1 VRKPT
6 VLVTGATG
14 KTGGATAAELL
25 QRGYP
30 VRALVHRDDVRAERL
45 RAAGADVRLGSL
57 EDPVAVREAMQ
68 DVQRAY
74 FCPPL
79 EPGVLRRAAIFAD
92 AARDARLEAV
102 AVLSQWL
109 VDATHLSI
117 HAREKYLA
125 GRIFEWAG
133 DLGVITINPGWF
145 ADNYMAA
152 LEPISQFGLM
162 ALPLG
167 QGENAPPSNEDIA
180 RVIAG
185 ALIDP
190 APCIG
195 KSFRPT
201 GPRLLSPDEIAAVF
215 ARVLGRKVRYQNA
228 PMTLFLKF
236 GRSIGLSNFILTQL
250 YFFLEDYQRGS
261 FAVGAPTDVVR
272 EIGGREPED
281 FETIVHRYLARS
293 PFAKR
298 RVTLMTRAAWNMARA
313 IATPRPDLKA
323 LASTLNIP
331 SIPHAT
337 LAADSLS
344 WRNSHAASPVARR

>member
-1 VRKPT
+1 MR
-6 VLVTGATG
+6 
-14 KTGGATAAELL
+14 
-25 QRGYP
+25 
-30 VRALVHRDDVRAERL
+30 
-45 RAAGADVRLGSL
+45 
-57 EDPVAVREAMQ
+57 

-79 EPGVLRRAAIFAD
+79 EPGALRRAAIFAD

-125 GRIFEWAG
+125 GKIFEWAG
-133 DLGVITINPGWF
+133 DVGVITINPGWF

-167 QGENAPPSNEDIA
+167 EGLNAPPSNEDIA
-180 RVIAG
+180 SIIAG

-190 APCIG
+190 APWVG
-195 KSFRPT
+195 KAFRPT
-201 GPRLLSPDEIAAVF
+201 GPKLLSPDEIAAAF
-215 ARVLGRKVRYQNA
+215 AKVLGRKVRYQNA
-228 PMTLFLKF
+228 PMNLFLKF
-236 GRSIGLSNFILTQL
+236 GRSIGLSDFILTQL
-250 YFFLEDYQRGS
+250 YFFLLDYQRGS

-281 FETIVHRYLARS
+281 FETIVRRYLARS
-293 PFAKR
+293 PFSKR
-298 RVTLMTRAAWNMARA
+298 RMALMARAAWNMARA
-313 IATPRPDLKA
+313 IATPVPDLKA
-323 LASTLNIP
+323 LALTLNIP
-331 SIPHAT
+331 SIPHAS
-337 LAADSLS
+337 LAADSVS
-344 WRNSHAASPVARR
+344 WRNSHAAAPVARKAG